1 MKDLNAITSDPNVKT
16 LFDPVTAAE
25 MLRIDPKEKFLAPPV
40 VLSISDNSG
49 TSIPSFTSGNF
60 SLIIGKAKSKK
71 TFLITLLIASFLGY
85 KNKKIIANS
94 NANHKVLWFDTEQSP
109 YHLGAMLK
117 RVCSLIGNSNP
128 MNLNAYQLRTLMP
141 DERIQLI
148 EYLISVNPAGLVIID
163 GIRDLVTDINSPDQ
177 ATRTATLL
185 MRWSAENDTHIIN
198 VLHQNKGDGNARG
211 HLGTELTNK
220 AETVLSVT
228 VDGGVSVVEAEY
240 TRDREFKPFSFLI
253 NEDSLPELCELPTKE
268 GEFKKCEP
276 HLIADDIHE
285 DILTDA
291 FKDAQTLSYT
301 NTWRTIK
308 ASSEKFGYF
317 FGDNKAKNFL
327 NWYLSKGWITKD
339 GGSSLYRISLP
350 V

>member
-1 MKDLNAITSDPNVKT
+1 MKDLNHIISDPNVKT
-16 LFDPVTAAE
+16 LFDPATTE
-25 MLRIDPKEKFLAPPV
+25 EYLRIDPQEKVLAPPV
-40 VLSISDNSG
+40 VLSIIDNSG
-49 TSIPSFTSGNF
+49 ISIPSFTSGNF

-71 TFLITLLIASFLGY
+71 TFLITLFIASFLGY
-85 KNKKIIANS
+85 KNQKIIYNS
-94 NANHKVLWFDTEQSP
+94 SATQNVIWFDTEQSP
-109 YHLGAMLK
+109 YHLISMAK
-117 RVCSLIGNSNP
+117 RVCLLINNQNP
-128 MNLNAYQLRTLMP
+128 ENLYVYQLRTLTP
-141 DERIQLI
+141 EQRVQFI
-148 EYLISVNPAGLVIID
+148 EYIIAKIPAELIIID

-177 ATRTATLL
+177 ATRTATML
-185 MRWSAENDTHIIN
+185 MKWSAEYDTHIIN

-240 TRDREFKPFSFLI
+240 TRDMEFKPFSFLI
-253 NEDSLPELCELPTKE
+253 NEDSLPELCELPTNE

-276 HLIADDIHE
+276 HLIAEGIHV

-291 FKDAQTLSYT
+291 FKNEQILSYT
-301 NTWRTIK
+301 DTWRNIR
-308 ASSEKFGYF
+308 ASSAKFGYF

-327 NWYLSKGWITKD
+327 TWYKSKGWITKD